1 MRRTLSALAA
11 AVATAG
17 LLAAGTVTGCGAGT
31 GASAGEDWKR
41 LEAGRGAVAVSY
53 PPDWRKRGNG
63 GDGAEAVLERDGR
76 TVARL
81 VVKPRFMT
89 GGTVGVAA
97 AGAMASLQPGAKIL
111 GNEQV
116 EIDGREAERIRYS
129 YEGDDGA
136 GPMRGLD
143 VVALDADDEP
153 LLVRIT
159 AGRDAVDESLLER
172 IADSVELG

>member
-63 GDGAEAVLERDGR
+63 G
-76 TVARL
+76 
-81 VVKPRFMT
+81 
-89 GGTVGVAA
+89 
-97 AGAMASLQPGAKIL
+97 
-111 GNEQV
+111 
-116 EIDGREAERIRYS
+116 
-129 YEGDDGA
+129 
-136 GPMRGLD
+136 
-143 VVALDADDEP
+143 
-153 LLVRIT
+153 
-159 AGRDAVDESLLER
+159 
-172 IADSVELG
+172 